1 MRHAAAAA
9 AASQSGDATA
19 DVSSAAPSSPR
30 ACRLPAY
37 APRPNTAAATS
48 LRPKTI
54 GDHDADDEIARADRA
69 RAACKI
75 AARGLE
81 LHASNAKIL
90 RQRTRMAQRDGH
102 RRRAGEPAGLRRRSL
117 QAPLGIATAAARPL
131 EPPARRL
138 HASAPAMRISVRGH
152 NFALVG
158 ERTMGKVSW
167 PAGHALADW
176 ILERGD
182 AAGDAPPAATL
193 VEVGAGCGLPALA
206 AAALGRAAGWSCVAA
221 TDFVE
226 HAVEL
231 LRENVVRNAAQIHVA
246 RLDAVEGGVAALS
259 AVIDEAETAAAAAP
273 PPRELWIVAADI
285 HYHEAVVAA
294 LLAAAAGVARA
305 RPSRR
310 VRVVLARSSNFEHC
324 DAAVER
330 AAAECGLRLVRRH
343 VRRAAG
349 VLDAIGLDGGAAYVG
364 CDDDVSDLFE
374 YEVEEAAEAEAAA
387 LAEAEEVEEEVVE
400 AQFEPFMPSLPGGAI
415 ELATCDLAPL
425 LSLEEIGSRVWPA
438 AVRLVQELQTPV
450 WRQRLRASRAC
461 VELGSRTGAVGLA
474 ASVLGAATVVLTDL
488 PELLETCE
496 RNAARNAARAA
507 GTVVRAARVGR
518 GGRGRARRRPRVNVR
533 LRQLDLRRRNRP
545 PPRDDA
551 RAHPARGAVAAR
563 RRRPLGA
570 DLPRRGDGGAR
581 VPPQLRRPPASRC
594 ARRRRAARRPISRRR
609 AARARRRPTPTTWR
623 SRRRRAASSRCA
635 SRDRSRLSG
644 CAVYASRVNCRRI
657 RGSLSPKPRP
667 RG

>member
-1 MRHAAAAA
+1 M
-9 AASQSGDATA
+9 
-19 DVSSAAPSSPR
+19 
-30 ACRLPAY
+30 
-37 APRPNTAAATS
+37 AATS
-48 LRPKTI
+48 ATDDALANLLAA
-54 GDHDADDEIARADRA
+54 GDVDAV
-69 RAACKI
+69 
-75 AARGLE
+75 
-81 LHASNAKIL
+81 
-90 RQRTRMAQRDGH
+90 
-102 RRRAGEPAGLRRRSL
+102 RRSL
-117 QAPLGIATAAARPL
+117 QAQLGIATTAARPL
-131 EPPARRL
+131 EPPPRRL

-182 AAGDAPPAATL
+182 AAGDAPTAATL

-273 PPRELWIVAADI
+273 TPRELWIVAADI

-294 LLAAAAGVARA
+294 LLAAAGGVARA
-305 RPSRR
+305 RPTRR

-324 DAAVER
+324 DDAVER
-330 AAAECGLRLVRRH
+330 SAAECGLRLVRRH
-343 VRRAAG
+343 TRRAAG

-374 YEVEEAAEAEAAA
+374 YEVEVEAVAEPAAVQA
-387 LAEAEEVEEEVVE
+387 AVEEAEEELVE

-438 AVRLVQELQTPV
+438 AVRLVQELQTPT

-461 VELGSRTGAVGLA
+461 IELGSGTGAVGLA
-474 ASVLGAATVVLTDL
+474 ASVLGAANVVLTDL

-507 GTVVRAARVGR
+507 GTVTCAPLAWGEAAAAEPAGDLVLMSDCVNSIYGVGI
-518 GGRGRARRRPRVNVR
+518 GRALATTLGRM
-533 LRQLDLRRRNRP
+533 LRKAP
-545 PPRDDA
+545 SPRDAVGLWAQTFRGEATAEREFLRSCADLGLALRELPA
-551 RAHPARGAVAAR
+551 RAPPGLAATSRGVYA
-563 RRRPLGA
+563 
-570 DLPRRGDGGAR
+570 
-581 VPPQLRRPPASRC
+581 
-594 ARRRRAARRPISRRR
+594 
-609 AARARRRPTPTTWR
+609 TPTDADDLAEQ
-623 SRRRRAASSRCA
+623 AATC
-635 SRDRSRLSG
+635 
-644 CAVYASRVNCRRI
+644 RVFEVRVAR
-657 RGSLSPKPRP
+657 
-667 RG
+667 

>member
-1 MRHAAAAA
+1 
-9 AASQSGDATA
+9 
-19 DVSSAAPSSPR
+19 
-30 ACRLPAY
+30 
-37 APRPNTAAATS
+37 
-48 LRPKTI
+48 
-54 GDHDADDEIARADRA
+54 
-69 RAACKI
+69 
-75 AARGLE
+75 
-81 LHASNAKIL
+81 
-90 RQRTRMAQRDGH
+90 
-102 RRRAGEPAGLRRRSL
+102 
-117 QAPLGIATAAARPL
+117 
-131 EPPARRL
+131 
-138 HASAPAMRISVRGH
+138 MRISVRGH

-182 AAGDAPPAATL
+182 AAGDAPPEATL

-305 RPSRR
+305 WPSRC

-374 YEVEEAAEAEAAA
+374 YEVEMVEAAVLRVPLTRRPCVARARG
-387 LAEAEEVEEEVVE
+387 
-400 AQFEPFMPSLPGGAI
+400 PMPVGRPS
-415 ELATCDLAPL
+415 EHR
-425 LSLEEIGSRVWPA
+425 E
-438 AVRLVQELQTPV
+438 
-450 WRQRLRASRAC
+450 QRA
-461 VELGSRTGAVGLA
+461 
-474 ASVLGAATVVLTDL
+474 LGAARGPAATTAVPVSVGESDRAGWPCCRL
-488 PELLETCE
+488 PWSH
-496 RNAARNAARAA
+496 NM
-507 GTVVRAARVGR
+507 
-518 GGRGRARRRPRVNVR
+518 GGGDYDKNVYNYRGRATEPNYVYSQRV
-533 LRQLDLRRRNRP
+533 
-545 PPRDDA
+545 
-551 RAHPARGAVAAR
+551 
-563 RRRPLGA
+563 
-570 DLPRRGDGGAR
+570 
-581 VPPQLRRPPASRC
+581 
-594 ARRRRAARRPISRRR
+594 
-609 AARARRRPTPTTWR
+609 
-623 SRRRRAASSRCA
+623 
-635 SRDRSRLSG
+635 
-644 CAVYASRVNCRRI
+644 
-657 RGSLSPKPRP
+657 
-667 RG
+667 

>member
-1 MRHAAAAA
+1 M
-9 AASQSGDATA
+9 
-19 DVSSAAPSSPR
+19 
-30 ACRLPAY
+30 
-37 APRPNTAAATS
+37 AATS
-48 LRPKTI
+48 ATDDALANLLAA
-54 GDHDADDEIARADRA
+54 GDVDAV
-69 RAACKI
+69 
-75 AARGLE
+75 
-81 LHASNAKIL
+81 
-90 RQRTRMAQRDGH
+90 
-102 RRRAGEPAGLRRRSL
+102 RRSL
-117 QAPLGIATAAARPL
+117 QAQLGIATTAARPL
-131 EPPARRL
+131 EPPPRRL
-138 HASAPAMRISVRGH
+138 HASAPAMRISVRGR

-182 AAGDAPPAATL
+182 AAGDAPPEATL

-374 YEVEEAAEAEAAA
+374 YEVEAAEAAEAAAVQ
-387 LAEAEEVEEEVVE
+387 EEVEEEVVEEEVVE

-438 AVRLVQELQTPV
+438 AVRLVQELQTPT
-450 WRQRLRASRAC
+450 WRERLRASRAC
-461 VELGSRTGAVGLA
+461 VELGSGTGAVGLA

-507 GTVVRAARVGR
+507 GTVTCAPLAWGEADAAEPAGDLVLMSDCVNSIYGVGI
-518 GGRGRARRRPRVNVR
+518 GRRLATTLGRI
-533 LRQLDLRRRNRP
+533 LRKAP
-545 PPRDDA
+545 SPRDA
-551 RAHPARGAVAAR
+551 VGLWAQTFRGEATAEREFLRSCAD
-563 RRRPLGA
+563 LGLA
-570 DLPRRGDGGAR
+570 LRELPRRA
-581 VPPQLRRPPASRC
+581 PPDLAPTSRGVY
-594 ARRRRAARRPISRRR
+594 A
-609 AARARRRPTPTTWR
+609 TPTDADDLAEQ
-623 SRRRRAASSRCA
+623 AATC
-635 SRDRSRLSG
+635 
-644 CAVYASRVNCRRI
+644 RVFEVRVAR
-657 RGSLSPKPRP
+657 
-667 RG
+667 